1 MSSRTI
7 FQVLEETSRLHGNKL
22 ALQQP
27 YTENGVR
34 KQRRWTWN
42 EYRVAA
48 EEIAAGLRSLGIG
61 PRDIVVS
68 CSETRAEFYL
78 ADLGII
84 ANGSIS
90 AALYPSYPAAD
101 LVKSVAGCD
110 ARALFV
116 ENAKMRKNLAT
127 APVEWFIVLTG
138 ETDSEG
144 HSGTLTLDQ
153 LRERGRAA
161 MAQDPGLL
169 DRITSAV
176 RPTDEAIL
184 YLTSGATGE
193 PKMVMVTHE
202 SIIANLDMA
211 PDVLA
216 LGPGD
221 ITVAFLPSAHIA
233 QRVVVELIPIR
244 CAMPVAFAESLM
256 KMPQDI
262 KEVRPTI
269 FLAPPRLWERIY
281 TTICTEVNKRPAVAR
296 KIFYAAVALGLG
308 AAKYRR
314 AGKSVPWRIRGPLK
328 LADRLV
334 FGKVRD
340 RFGGRL
346 RVAAS
351 GAAPLGSDLAE
362 FYEAIGM
369 PLHEGYGLTEG
380 GVATLNPIGKA
391 KPGSIGTLLPGVQ
404 VRLDEDGQML
414 LKSPCLFSYY
424 YKDPNGTADVLRDGW
439 LHTGDVGYADSDGY
453 WYITGRKKEMIVASN
468 GKKIYPSRLESL
480 FKFELLI
487 SQVIL
492 IGDRLPFIAALFT
505 VNPTVAE
512 SLPGMNGTSRVYSEI
527 AKAKPVLQEV
537 QRIVAK
543 VNRQLAPFEQVRKF
557 RVLDRELTIEAGELT
572 ATMKIRRAKVLE
584 NFKKEVDEVYA
595 GRESGG
601 IS

>member
-1 MSSRTI
+1 MSSRTV
-7 FQVLEETSRLHGNKL
+7 FQVLEETSRQHGSKL

-27 YTENGVR
+27 YTLNGVR
-34 KQRRWTWN
+34 QYRRWTWD

-48 EEIAAGLRSLGIG
+48 GEIAAGLRSLGIG
-61 PRDIVVS
+61 PGDIVAS

-78 ADLGII
+78 ADLGIM
-84 ANGSIS
+84 ANGSVS
-90 AALYPSYPAAD
+90 AALYPSYPPAD
-101 LVKSVAGCD
+101 LVKSIASCD
-110 ARALFV
+110 AKALFV
-116 ENAKMRKNLAT
+116 ENPKMRKNLAG
-127 APVEWFIVLTG
+127 ASVEWFILLDG
-138 ETDSEG
+138 EAEAS
-144 HSGTLTLDQ
+144 LTLDQ
-153 LRERGRAA
+153 LRQRGRAA

-169 DRITSAV
+169 DRITAGV
-176 RPTDEAIL
+176 HPHHAAIL

-202 SIIANLDMA
+202 AIVSNIDMA
-211 PDVLA
+211 PSALA
-216 LGPGD
+216 LTPDD

-233 QRVVVELIPIR
+233 QRIVVELVPIR
-244 CAMPVAFAESLM
+244 CAMPVSFAESLM

-262 KEVRPTI
+262 KDVRPTI

-296 KIFYAAVALGLG
+296 KLFYAAVALGLG

-314 AGKSVPWRIRGPLK
+314 AEQPVPWRIRGPLSV
-328 LADRLV
+328 ADRLI
-334 FGKVRD
+334 FTKVRD
-340 RFGGRL
+340 RFGGRI

-351 GAAPLGSDLAE
+351 GAAPLGTDLAE

-424 YKDPNGTADVLRDGW
+424 YKDPNASADVLRDGW

-492 IGDRLPFIAALFT
+492 IGDRLPFIGALFT
-505 VNPTVAE
+505 INPTVAE
-512 SLPGMNGTSRVYSEI
+512 TLPGMNQTNGRSYTDLATSPPVI
-527 AKAKPVLQEV
+527 AEV
-537 QRIVAK
+537 QRIVNK
-543 VNRQLAPFEQVRKF
+543 INRQLAPFEQVRKF

-572 ATMKIRRAKVLE
+572 ATMKVRRAKVLE
-584 NFKKEVDEVYA
+584 NFKKEVDLVYA
-595 GRESGG
+595 GRESSG
-601 IS
+601 IN

>member
-1 MSSRTI
+1 MSSRTV
-7 FQVLEETSRLHGNKL
+7 FQVLEETSRQHGDML

-27 YTENGVR
+27 RTEGGVR
-34 KQRRWTWN
+34 NYRRWTWN

-48 EEIAAGLRSLGIG
+48 EEIAAGLRSLGVG
-61 PRDIVVS
+61 PRDIVAS

-78 ADLGII
+78 ADLGVM
-84 ANGSIS
+84 ANGSVS
-90 AALYPSYPAAD
+90 AALYPSYPPPD
-101 LVKSVAGCD
+101 LVKSIGACD
-110 ARALFV
+110 AKALFV
-116 ENAKMRKNLAT
+116 ENPKMRKSLAE
-127 APVEWFIVLTG
+127 APVEWFILLTG
-138 ETDSEG
+138 EAEG
-144 HSGTLTLDQ
+144 SITLDQ

-169 DRITSAV
+169 DRITCGVHPS
-176 RPTDEAIL
+176 DDAIL

-202 SIIANLDMA
+202 AIISNLDMA
-211 PDVLA
+211 PAALA
-216 LGPGD
+216 LTPDD

-233 QRVVVELIPIR
+233 QRIVVELIPIR
-244 CAMPVAFAESLM
+244 CAMPVSFAESLM

-262 KEVRPTI
+262 KDVRPTI

-296 KIFYAAVALGLG
+296 KIFYAAVALGLA

-314 AGKSVPWRIRGPLK
+314 SGKPIPWRIRGPLK
-328 LADRLV
+328 LADRVV
-334 FGKVRD
+334 FSKVRE

-346 RVAAS
+346 RVGAS
-351 GAAPLGSDLAE
+351 GAAPLGTDLAE
-362 FYEAIGM
+362 FYDAIGM

-424 YKDPNGTADVLRDGW
+424 YKDPNATADVLRDGW

-487 SQVIL
+487 SHVIL
-492 IGDRLPFIAALFT
+492 IGDSLPFISALFT
-505 VNPTVAE
+505 INPAVAE
-512 SLPGMNGTSRVYSEI
+512 TLPGMSSWAGRPYSRDI
-527 AKAKPVLQEV
+527 ATAPPVTAEV
-537 QRIVAK
+537 QRIVNK

-557 RVLDRELTIEAGELT
+557 RVLDRELTIEAAELT

-584 NFKKEVDEVYA
+584 NFKKEVDQVYA
-595 GRESGG
+595 GREGSG
-601 IS
+601 IN